1 MSPQNIMNLTSHTP
15 AEAGFS
21 MPAEWTLHQ
30 RCWMVWPTAHV
41 QWENIP
47 SVEQAYADVANTI
60 ANFEPVTMVVGPE
73 QTSIVQNRYFNKQ
86 DRHEVTVL
94 EIPIDDSWMRDI
106 GPSFLKHET
115 TGEIAGTDWRFNC
128 WGGAMP
134 RYQDDAQ
141 IANRVLAHL
150 GMQTYHSS
158 LVMEG
163 GALHVDGEGTLVT
176 TESVVLND
184 NRNFGIDKTQ
194 AEIELCRATGAKK
207 VIWLPGDPHFET
219 GDMTDGHVDGI
230 MCFVKPGVVMFERD
244 ISAEGTFSAL
254 EKDNRRALELAKD
267 AHGRRLEI
275 IDLEVDHSC
284 IGQGQELFC
293 SSYINYYLPNGGVV
307 MPVYGVDADL
317 QVQETLSKVYPGRRI
332 ETVNINA
339 IAPGGGGIHCI
350 TQQQPA

>member
-1 MSPQNIMNLTSHTP
+1 
-15 AEAGFS
+15 
-21 MPAEWTLHQ
+21 
-30 RCWMVWPTAHV
+30 MVWPTAHA
-41 QWENIP
+41 QWKNLP
-47 SVEQAYADVANTI
+47 SVEQSYADVANSI
-60 ANFEPVTMVVGPE
+60 AIFEPVTLVVSPG
-73 QTSIVQNRYFNKQ
+73 QADTVQNRYFKTQ
-86 DRHEVTVL
+86 TRHEVNLL
-94 EIPIDDSWMRDI
+94 EMPIDDSWMRDT

-128 WGGAMP
+128 WGGYMP
-134 RYQDDAQ
+134 SYQEDAQ
-141 IANRVLAHL
+141 IANRVLGHL
-150 GMQTYHSS
+150 DMQAYHSS

-163 GALHVDGEGTLVT
+163 GALHVDGAGTLVT

-184 NRNFGIDKTQ
+184 NRNFGIDKKQ
-194 AEIELCRATGAKK
+194 AEIELCSATGANRI
-207 VIWLPGDPHFET
+207 IWLPGDPNFET
-219 GDMTDGHVDGI
+219 GDMTDGHIDGI

-244 ISAEGTFSAL
+244 ISAEGAFAAL
-254 EKDNRRALELAKD
+254 EKENRRALELATD
-267 AHGRRLEI
+267 AHGRTLEI

-317 QVQETLSKVYPGRRI
+317 QVQEMLGKVYPDRQI